1 MGKVTGEKVRVAMI
15 GAGGMANSVHYP
27 SLASFDDVE
36 IAAICDLDTERLN
49 DTADKYQVEKRYTD
63 YRNMV
68 KEIAPDAVYAIGQPH
83 IMYDIWMW
91 CLGEGLNL
99 YIEKPMGI
107 TIHQAR
113 ALAHTAEKNDC
124 ITQVS
129 FQRRSCP
136 MVMKLREE
144 CLKRGDIIHA
154 VCTFYKCSISPFLG
168 ARDHMMDDSVHAI
181 DTLRWMC
188 DGEAVKV
195 ESVAKPVIA
204 PDVNFIMAM
213 LHFDNGSLGILMNS
227 WTSGRRIFRVE
238 MHAPGI
244 CAEAEHEG
252 KGYLYTDGDTKGV
265 EYDTREVAGSDKL
278 FVYGGFQAKNREF
291 IDCVKSGES
300 PGSNFSDAVKTMEV
314 AEIILAQALLSGSS
328 LF

>member
-1 MGKVTGEKVRVAMI
+1 MRGLNDKVRVAMV
-15 GAGGMANSVHYP
+15 GAGGMANNVHYP
-27 SLASFDDVE
+27 SLSSFDDVE
-36 IAAICDLDTERLN
+36 IAAICDLDVDRLN
-49 DTADKYQVEKRYTD
+49 ATADKYNVENRYSN
-63 YRNMV
+63 YRKMV
-68 KEIAPDAVYAIGQPH
+68 EEIDPDAIYVIGQPH

-91 CLGEGLNL
+91 CLEQGLNL

-113 ALAHTAEKNDC
+113 ALAHLAEKNGC

-129 FQRRSCP
+129 FQRRTCP
-136 MVMKLREE
+136 MVVKLHEE
-144 CLKRGDIIHA
+144 CLKRGPITHA
-154 VCTFYKCSISPFLG
+154 VCTFYKCSISPYLA

-188 DGEAVKV
+188 GGEVVKV
-195 ESVAKPVIA
+195 ESNTRRLQV
-204 PDVNFIMAM
+204 PDINFIMAM
-213 LHFDNGSLGILMNS
+213 LHFDNGAIGVLMNS

-252 KGYLYTDGDTKGV
+252 KGYLYADGDTKGV
-265 EYDTREVAGSDKL
+265 EYDTRKVAGSDQL
-278 FVYGGFQAKNREF
+278 FAYGGFRAKNREF
-291 IDCVKSGES
+291 IDCVKAGQQ

-314 AEIILAQALLSGSS
+314 AEIILAQALLADR
-328 LF
+328 